1 MTGLGRAGDW
11 GSHQLEHALGGV
23 YDVAH
28 GAGLAAVWGSW
39 ARYVYKEDVMR
50 FARYAVDVWDI
61 TMNYDDPEQTALAGI
76 EAAEKFFVSIGMPI
90 CITDLLGHEPSDEEL
105 KRLAYEC
112 SFYSTRKIGNFKVLD
127 ETDMYNIYVMA
138 K

>member
-1 MTGLGRAGDW
+1 
-11 GSHQLEHALGGV
+11 
-23 YDVAH
+23 
-28 GAGLAAVWGSW
+28 
-39 ARYVYKEDVMR
+39 
-50 FARYAVDVWDI
+50 
-61 TMNYDDPEQTALAGI
+61 
-76 EAAEKFFVSIGMPI
+76 MPI